1 MLSNIEGDGNQQS
14 RRPRD
19 RIRIDKIYHSIY
31 IALTKPREDESH
43 QDLSPFESMKNV
55 FMLATFIGYN
65 EKKRIPLGK
74 DKEMIFAWARFSPE
88 EDVPLLR
95 ALALTETEDVEVLTD
110 QDRILTIAEEYAN
123 GGITEIQ
130 KQVEDMP
137 GDRITNLVDL
147 LRNWNPYNSLTSTV
161 LSEQSI

>member
-1 MLSNIEGDGNQQS
+1 MLSNIDGDKNQQS

-19 RIRIDKIYHSIY
+19 RIRIDKIHHPTY
-31 IALTKPREDESH
+31 IALTKPRESENR
-43 QDLSPFESMKNV
+43 QELPPFEFMKNI

-65 EKKRIPLGK
+65 EEKRIPLGK
-74 DKEMIFAWARFSPE
+74 DKELIFAWAQFSPE

-95 ALALTETEDVEVLTD
+95 ALALAETENIEALTD
-110 QDRILTIAEEYAN
+110 QDQILTIAEEYAN

-147 LRNWNPYNSLTSTV
+147 LFNWYPYNRLISTV
-161 LSEQSI
+161 F

>member
-1 MLSNIEGDGNQQS
+1 MLSNIETDRNQQS

-19 RIRIDKIYHSIY
+19 RIRIDKIHHPTY
-31 IALTKPREDESH
+31 IALTKARENENH
-43 QDLSPFESMKNV
+43 QDLSPFESMKNI
-55 FMLATFIGYN
+55 FMLAIFIGYN
-65 EKKRIPLGK
+65 EEKRIPLGK

-95 ALALTETEDVEVLTD
+95 ALALAETEDVEVLTD
-110 QDRILTIAEEYAN
+110 QDQILTIAEEYAN

-147 LRNWNPYNSLTSTV
+147 LRNWNPYNGLTSTV
-161 LSEQSI
+161 S